1 MGKQDIYDNL
11 AENIGIE
18 NFKRIDKKKQNR
30 KDFFQKI
37 LTVIICMVSITGMVC
52 AKDIS
57 IKIYDNVY
65 GGGNGYGKAM
75 SEGYIEKVEMDDNI
89 SNSIIE
95 NEETGE
101 IIEDLETKIK
111 VEEFIMDDFSLSA
124 TFDIT
129 LSDKIKDAVKIE
141 DIWNVSFP
149 DLVVYDENYN
159 VLRSDTPSAY
169 NEFCKE
175 KNIEPNEEEKWFGSG
190 ENGPLIESKDGNHLK
205 VMFNI
210 YIGGAYYPKSKK
222 INFELTEIA
231 ISNKVETMQGNEQ
244 LSLKGDWK
252 FSVDVPE
259 KMYNRSSIPYIQKS
273 TSNKDFNVTKAT
285 VYDTGMDIS
294 MKFQADKYP
303 KRPSTPEIDFWNSLP
318 KDDEL
323 KSIDILNYIQK
334 DFRKTPEYKEYMEKS
349 SKIWEFEKYLVN
361 ENGEKFE
368 ITVGNRENGGGYI
381 DENGIYDF
389 NAMFDLTKY
398 DMTDKITLHVNY
410 HGREA
415 DIILEKAEVK

>member
-1 MGKQDIYDNL
+1 MGKQDIYNNL
-11 AENIGIE
+11 VENIGLE
-18 NFKRIDKKKQNR
+18 NFKRIDKKNQKR
-30 KDFFQKI
+30 KDFFQKT
-37 LTVIICMVSITGMVC
+37 LTVIVGTISIAGMVC

-101 IIEDLETKIK
+101 MIEDLETKIK

-129 LSDKIKDAVKIE
+129 LSDKIKDIVKIE

-175 KNIEPNEEEKWFGSG
+175 KNIEANEEEKWFGSG
-190 ENGPLIESKDGNHLK
+190 ENGPLIASKDGNHLK
-205 VMFNI
+205 VIFNI

-222 INFELTEIA
+222 INFELTKIR
-231 ISNKVETMQGNEQ
+231 ISNKVETMQDDEQ
-244 LSLKGDWK
+244 LELKGDWK

-259 KMYNRSSIPYIQKS
+259 KMYNRASIPYIQKS
-273 TSNKDFNVTKAT
+273 TTDKEFNVTKAT

-294 MKFQADKYP
+294 MKFQADKQP
-303 KRPSTPEIDFWNSLP
+303 KVPSTPEIDFWNSLP

-323 KSIDILNYIQK
+323 KSIDILNYIEK
-334 DFRKTPEYKEYMEKS
+334 DFRKTPEYREYMEKS

-368 ITVGNRENGGGYI
+368 MSVSNRENGGGYI

-398 DMTDKITLHVNY
+398 DMTDTITLHINY

>member
-1 MGKQDIYDNL
+1 MGKQDIYNNL
-11 AENIGIE
+11 VENIGLE
-18 NFKRIDKKKQNR
+18 NFKRIDKKNQKR
-30 KDFFQKI
+30 KDFFQKT
-37 LTVIICMVSITGMVC
+37 LTVIVGTISIAGMVC

-101 IIEDLETKIK
+101 MIEDLETKIK

-129 LSDKIKDAVKIE
+129 LSDKIKDIIKIE

-175 KNIEPNEEEKWFGSG
+175 KNIEANEEEKWFGSG
-190 ENGPLIESKDGNHLK
+190 ENGPLIASKDGNHLK
-205 VMFNI
+205 VIFNI

-222 INFELTEIA
+222 INFELTKIR
-231 ISNKVETMQGNEQ
+231 ISNKVETMQDDEQ
-244 LSLKGDWK
+244 LELKGDWK

-259 KMYNRSSIPYIQKS
+259 KMYNRASIPYIQKS
-273 TSNKDFNVTKAT
+273 TTDKEFNVTKAT

-294 MKFQADKYP
+294 MKFQADKQP
-303 KRPSTPEIDFWNSLP
+303 KVPSTPEIDFWNSLP

-323 KSIDILNYIQK
+323 KSIDILNYIEK
-334 DFRKTPEYKEYMEKS
+334 DFRKTPEYREYMEKS

-368 ITVGNRENGGGYI
+368 MSVSNRENGGGYI

-398 DMTDKITLHVNY
+398 DMTDTITLHINY

>member
-1 MGKQDIYDNL
+1 MGKQDIYNNL
-11 AENIGIE
+11 VENIGLE
-18 NFKRIDKKKQNR
+18 NFKRIDKKNQKR
-30 KDFFQKI
+30 KDFFQKT
-37 LTVIICMVSITGMVC
+37 LTVIVGTISIAGMVC

-101 IIEDLETKIK
+101 VIEDLETKIK

-129 LSDKIKDAVKIE
+129 LSDKIKDIVKIE

-175 KNIEPNEEEKWFGSG
+175 KNIEANEEEKWFGSG
-190 ENGPLIESKDGNHLK
+190 ENGPLIASKDGNHLK
-205 VMFNI
+205 VIFNI

-222 INFELTEIA
+222 INFELTKIR
-231 ISNKVETMQGNEQ
+231 ISNKVETMQGDEQ
-244 LSLKGDWK
+244 LELKGDWK

-259 KMYNRSSIPYIQKS
+259 KMYNRASIPYIQKS
-273 TSNKDFNVTKAT
+273 TTDKEFNVTKAT

-294 MKFQADKYP
+294 MKFQADKQP
-303 KRPSTPEIDFWNSLP
+303 KVPSTPEIDFWNSLP

-323 KSIDILNYIQK
+323 KSIDILNYIEK
-334 DFRKTPEYKEYMEKS
+334 DFRKTPEYREYMEKS

-368 ITVGNRENGGGYI
+368 MSVSNRENGGGYI

-398 DMTDKITLHVNY
+398 DMTDTITLHINY

>member
-1 MGKQDIYDNL
+1 MGKQDIYNNL
-11 AENIGIE
+11 VENIGLE
-18 NFKRIDKKKQNR
+18 NFKRIDKKNQKR
-30 KDFFQKI
+30 KDFFQKT
-37 LTVIICMVSITGMVC
+37 LTVIVGTISIAGMVC

-101 IIEDLETKIK
+101 MIEDLETKIK

-129 LSDKIKDAVKIE
+129 LSDKIKDIVKIE

-175 KNIEPNEEEKWFGSG
+175 KNIEANEEEKWFGSG
-190 ENGPLIESKDGNHLK
+190 ENGPLIASKDGNHLK
-205 VMFNI
+205 VIFNI

-222 INFELTEIA
+222 INFELTKIR
-231 ISNKVETMQGNEQ
+231 ISNKVETMQGDEQ
-244 LSLKGDWK
+244 LELKGDWK

-259 KMYNRSSIPYIQKS
+259 KMYNRASIPYIQKS
-273 TSNKDFNVTKAT
+273 TTDKEFNVTKAT

-294 MKFQADKYP
+294 MKFQADKQP
-303 KRPSTPEIDFWNSLP
+303 KVPSTPEIDFWNSLP

-323 KSIDILNYIQK
+323 KSIDILNYIEK
-334 DFRKTPEYKEYMEKS
+334 DFRKTPEYREYMEKS

-368 ITVGNRENGGGYI
+368 MSVSNRENGGGYI

-398 DMTDKITLHVNY
+398 DMTDTITLHINY

>member
-37 LTVIICMVSITGMVC
+37 LTVIICIVSITGMVC

-205 VMFNI
+205 VMM
-210 YIGGAYYPKSKK
+210 S
-222 INFELTEIA
+222 
-231 ISNKVETMQGNEQ
+231 
-244 LSLKGDWK
+244 
-252 FSVDVPE
+252 
-259 KMYNRSSIPYIQKS
+259 
-273 TSNKDFNVTKAT
+273 
-285 VYDTGMDIS
+285 
-294 MKFQADKYP
+294 
-303 KRPSTPEIDFWNSLP
+303 
-318 KDDEL
+318 
-323 KSIDILNYIQK
+323 
-334 DFRKTPEYKEYMEKS
+334 
-349 SKIWEFEKYLVN
+349 
-361 ENGEKFE
+361 
-368 ITVGNRENGGGYI
+368 
-381 DENGIYDF
+381 
-389 NAMFDLTKY
+389 
-398 DMTDKITLHVNY
+398 
-410 HGREA
+410 
-415 DIILEKAEVK
+415 

>member
-1 MGKQDIYDNL
+1 MGKQDIYNNL
-11 AENIGIE
+11 VENIGLE
-18 NFKRIDKKKQNR
+18 NFKRIDKKNQKR
-30 KDFFQKI
+30 KDFFQKT
-37 LTVIICMVSITGMVC
+37 LTVIVGTISIAGMVC

-101 IIEDLETKIK
+101 MIEDLETKIK

-129 LSDKIKDAVKIE
+129 LSDKIKDIVKIE

-175 KNIEPNEEEKWFGSG
+175 KNIEANEEEKWFGSG
-190 ENGPLIESKDGNHLK
+190 ENGPLIASKDGNHLK
-205 VMFNI
+205 VIFNI

-222 INFELTEIA
+222 INFELTKIR
-231 ISNKVETMQGNEQ
+231 ISNKVETMQGDEQ
-244 LSLKGDWK
+244 LELKGDWK

-259 KMYNRSSIPYIQKS
+259 KMYNRASIPYIQKS
-273 TSNKDFNVTKAT
+273 TTDKEFNVTKAT

-294 MKFQADKYP
+294 MKFQADKQP
-303 KRPSTPEIDFWNSLP
+303 KVPSTPEIDFWNSLP

-323 KSIDILNYIQK
+323 KSIDILNYIEK
-334 DFRKTPEYKEYMEKS
+334 DFRKTPEYREYMEKS

-368 ITVGNRENGGGYI
+368 MSVSNRENGGGYI
-381 DENGIYDF
+381 DKNGIYDF

-398 DMTDKITLHVNY
+398 DMTDTITLHINY